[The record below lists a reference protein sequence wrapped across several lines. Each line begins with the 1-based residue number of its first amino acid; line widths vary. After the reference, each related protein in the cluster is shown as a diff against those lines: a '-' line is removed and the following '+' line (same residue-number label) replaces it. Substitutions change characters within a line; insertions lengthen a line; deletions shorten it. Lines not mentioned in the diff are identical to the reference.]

1 MSSDSSV
8 LMVDVQMA
16 LGLSPTELGALI
28 GVTKRTIQRWQARGV
43 PALDEEEATILA
55 DSLRPT
61 HPPLADA
68 VMALHLHFLSY
79 GRVASPE
86 ALSSIFDAVAAAGN
100 LSADAARPLVEA
112 AFRQA
117 GAQGLDVRAVLVG
130 LAALR
135 GAT

>member
-1 MSSDSSV
+1 MPSDSSV

-16 LGLSPTELGALI
+16 LHLSQTELGALI
-28 GVTKRTIQRWQARGV
+28 GVTKRTIQRWQDRGV
-43 PALDEEEATILA
+43 PALDEEDATILA
-55 DSLRPT
+55 DRLRPT
-61 HPPLADA
+61 HPHLADA
-68 VMALHLHFLSY
+68 VMALHLRSLSY
-79 GRVASPE
+79 GRVATAE

-100 LSADAARPLVEA
+100 LSPDAARPLVEA

-117 GAQGLDVRAVLVG
+117 AAQGVDVGAV